1 LIKIHQD
8 LSGLEAWLGS
18 PAGLGQPCRIVG
30 CKKPKTGFSADT
42 LLLTVDVGSGG
53 RRGIVARIDHPAR
66 AVFLDAT
73 IARQARMMRA
83 LRQHGIAVPAVIGW
97 SEDAAV
103 LGTPF
108 LIMEQAEG
116 IALPQYPS
124 YHIAGILLELDPL
137 GRDGA
142 WRSALS
148 TIARINRV
156 AWQDFQ
162 FLLEPSYGEP
172 GLDHYLGWVRAW
184 RQVAYHGYHSIIDP
198 ALDWLDSHRPLE
210 MPVELLWG
218 DSNPGNFLFSPDGSV
233 SVALDFEAASIG
245 PAEIDLGWWFV
256 LDRMLAAGNSL
267 PEGMPDKA
275 AQIAI
280 YERVLGRQVRD
291 LAYFEVLAAVRMS
304 LVMANTVRQLIA
316 AGTLPA
322 QNRAGELNPASLM
335 LADMIGIQRSDSLE
349 DYMAVVTEM
358 NAR

>member
-1 LIKIHQD
+1 LIETHKN
-8 LSGLEAWLGS
+8 LSGLEAWLRS
-18 PAGLGQPCRIVG
+18 QTALGKSCRIVD

-42 LLLTVDVGSGG
+42 LLLTVDVGSAGK
-53 RRGIVARIDHPAR
+53 RGIVARIDHPDR

-73 IARQARMMRA
+73 IGRQALMMRA
-83 LRQHGIAVPAVIGW
+83 LRQQGIPVPAVIGW
-97 SEDAAV
+97 TEDAAV

-116 IALPQYPS
+116 FALPQHPS
-124 YHIAGILLELDPL
+124 YHIAGMLLDLDPS
-137 GRDGA
+137 GRDRA

-148 TIARINRV
+148 TMARINRV

-162 FLLEPSYGEP
+162 FLLEPGYGEP

-184 RQVAYHGYHSIIDP
+184 RQVAYQGYHSIIDP
-198 ALDWLDSHRPLE
+198 ALDWLDAHRPLE

-280 YERVLGRQVRD
+280 YESVLGRQVRD

-304 LVMANTVRQLIA
+304 LVMANTVQQLIA
-316 AGTLPA
+316 AGRLPED
-322 QNRAGELNPASLM
+322 NRAGEFNPASLM
-335 LADMIGIQRSDSLE
+335 LAGMIGIQHSDSLE
-349 DYMAVVTEM
+349 DYMAVVAEM